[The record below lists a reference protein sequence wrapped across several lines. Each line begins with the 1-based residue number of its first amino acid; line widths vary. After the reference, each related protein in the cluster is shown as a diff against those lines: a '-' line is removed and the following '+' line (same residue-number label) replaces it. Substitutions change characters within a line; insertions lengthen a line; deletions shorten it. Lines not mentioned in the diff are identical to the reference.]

1 MPLNFVDRHNGPRE
15 AEQKEML
22 KALGCSSLDELIS
35 QTVPQDIM
43 LKEPLK
49 LDKAVSEYEYTAAL
63 KKTAAL
69 NKNFR
74 SLIGMGFY
82 GTASPGT
89 PPTPRTRPKSPR
101 DASRP
106 SSTSRR

>member
-63 KKTAAL
+63 KKTA
-69 NKNFR
+69 
-74 SLIGMGFY
+74 S
-82 GTASPGT
+82 
-89 PPTPRTRPKSPR
+89 RTRTSVPSSEW
-101 DASRP
+101 ASMAPLPRP
-106 SSTSRR
+106 S